1 MPHPRWYK
9 DKTEKQ
15 REYRKRRKARE
26 KAKRELEY
34 KQIKEKYYKELSLSA
49 PNETVVALENISKF
63 LREQN
68 SNNTV
73 DKSKARDLMSEE
85 ELIVDSESIMEYW
98 TCSHCGSS
106 VPIYY
111 EYCHNCYDLFRRLE
125 SRPYD
130 RDSDAEIFLITHS
143 EFKKYIRDR
152 NKPIVSEDMI

>member
-1 MPHPRWYK
+1 MPHPKWYK

-26 KAKRELEY
+26 QKARLEEY
-34 KQIKEKYYKELSLSA
+34 ERIKQQYAKELSIE
-49 PNETVVALENISKF
+49 PKNETVIALENISKF

-68 SNNTV
+68 NNIIDTN
-73 DKSKARDLMSEE
+73 KAREIMSEE
-85 ELIVDSESIMEYW
+85 ELIKNSESIMEYW

-111 EYCHNCYDLFRRLE
+111 EYCHNCYDIFRRLE
-125 SRPYD
+125 SRPYE
-130 RDSDAEIFLITHS
+130 RDSDAELFLRMYP

-152 NKPIVSEDMI
+152 KKPIVSEDMI